1 MGKKR
6 SREVDGQG
14 DVSMADPAVDKK
26 NENSSDDD
34 EVNCNLGHLIYP
46 QLTPDLVP

>member
-14 DVSMADPAVDKK
+14 DVAMTEPTVDKR
-26 NENSSDDD
+26 NEDDSSDD
-34 EVNCNLGHLIYP
+34 EVR
-46 QLTPDLVP
+46 QKLTLRPRSPF